1 MNILTFLRA
10 TDLSALQRTCSCFN
24 QRDLVNAVV
33 EYAADEVVS
42 YCLVNKLIF
51 DPHRITDTFDMFC
64 FDSMAVISQRDL
76 TVLLLVEK
84 SNQLL

>member
-42 YCLVNKLIF
+42 
-51 DPHRITDTFDMFC
+51 
-64 FDSMAVISQRDL
+64 
-76 TVLLLVEK
+76 LLLSK
-84 SNQLL
+84 

>member
-42 YCLVNKLIF
+42 VHLKLC
-51 DPHRITDTFDMFC
+51 RISHC
-64 FDSMAVISQRDL
+64 FIL
-76 TVLLLVEK
+76 TLHMLA
-84 SNQLL
+84 NP